1 MATGI
6 APPFGDI
13 WDGLKAGN
21 VIPFLGAGASLAGR
35 TSGTWTDTSPFPPSS
50 RELAHL
56 LAERSSFPSQD
67 QIDLDDLAKVS
78 SYTADISGR
87 GRLRERLRTVLNRRY
102 QRSSLHT
109 FLASIPAH
117 LLIVVTN
124 YDTLLEEAFRDAG
137 KPFDLVV
144 YPAERPSIGNS
155 LLWWRH
161 GATQPEAVE
170 RDLDLENTSI
180 IYKMHGRTTYVTTSA
195 VVRF

>member
-1 MATGI
+1 
-6 APPFGDI
+6 
-13 WDGLKAGN
+13 
-21 VIPFLGAGASLAGR
+21 
-35 TSGTWTDTSPFPPSS
+35 
-50 RELAHL
+50 
-56 LAERSSFPSQD
+56 
-67 QIDLDDLAKVS
+67 VS